1 MTDPFD
7 GVDQEEVGM
16 KDEAALLYRAA
27 YDITSDRSAPAEGF
41 LATCVDSGSRS
52 GR

>member
-16 KDEAALLYRAA
+16 EEEAALLYRAA
-27 YDITSDRSAPAEGF
+27 YDITSDP
-41 LATCVDSGSRS
+41 
-52 GR
+52 